1 MFVRWYEVLA
11 AERMHPRGGDVAVFI
26 VFFFLFCVFGLCQK
40 YEEID
45 ILKSEESEEWVGVQK
60 GIFKFSTHYFVF
72 DIFVP
77 PKKERRAIYGSL
89 PQKKRRV
96 VLN

>member
-1 MFVRWYEVLA
+1 M
-11 AERMHPRGGDVAVFI
+11 AVFI

-77 PKKERRAIYGSL
+77 PKKEGDELYSL
-89 PQKKRRV
+89 PQKK
-96 VLN
+96 